1 MNILLNKH
9 FKILD
14 FNTINEFNKENVK
27 ECYKKIALSCHPDK
41 LNNIIDEKE
50 KEEKI
55 EKFKEATVSYNFLLK
70 YLSDGGGLNGIFNN
84 FEDYLAEMEDL
95 GDNIDMNQ
103 YFNMF
108 KDFSDFNDAEVF
120 EFNFGSD
127 ENIKKSVFSTMTDL
141 ASMFLKQNIK
151 PKSYYNP
158 VNGANGVGGSCNGS
172 EVIKHNIELPVTIND
187 VYSNKKKKLELIL
200 KKVKEPVNLEVY
212 CGYSETCKQYID
224 DDGIEHDIIIKLNI
238 VKNKKHKVLKNYN
251 HIERDDGSIDLIT
264 TIEISLLDYLEG
276 SVKKIVF
283 IDGSV
288 IKIKI
293 PAFENDKI
301 IKKRRGLYGGNLI
314 VNIYLKNII
323 RDEWNAL
330 DKESK
335 DNMIRILKTI

>member
-14 FNTINEFNKENVK
+14 FDTNTEFNKDNIK
-27 ECYKKIALSCHPDK
+27 ECYKKIALCCHPDK
-41 LNNIIDEKE
+41 LNNIKDEKE
-50 KEEKI
+50 KEAKI
-55 EKFKEATVSYNFLLK
+55 EKFKEATVSYNYLLK
-70 YLSDGGGLNGIFNN
+70 YLSDGGGLQGIFNN
-84 FEDYLAEMEDL
+84 FDDYSANED
-95 GDNIDMNQ
+95 IDITQ

-108 KDFSDFNDAEVF
+108 KDFKDFSQFDDAEVF
-120 EFNFGSD
+120 EFNFGNE

-158 VNGANGVGGSCNGS
+158 TNSYSDIGATGETRGNI
-172 EVIKHNIELPVTIND
+172 IKHNIELPVTIKD
-187 VYSNKKKKLELIL
+187 IYSNKKKKLELIL

-212 CGYSETCKQYID
+212 CGYSEISKQYID
-224 DDGIEHDIIIKLNI
+224 DDGIEHDIIINLKI
-238 VKNKKHKVLKNYN
+238 VKNNKHKILKNYN
-251 HIERDDGSIDLIT
+251 HIERYDGSIDIIT

-276 SVKKIVF
+276 SVKKLVF
-283 IDGSV
+283 IDGSI
-288 IKIKI
+288 IKVNI

-314 VNIYLKNII
+314 INIYLKNII
-323 RDEWNAL
+323 SSEWNAL
-330 DKESK
+330 DKDSK